1 MRTNAT
7 AMPAWLSTNLEAMAA
22 KRKSN
27 ELSQA
32 LKVIRPWLRKL
43 GYSLTLDPDT
53 SSFHEGQLGEYERGS
68 VFEKDI
74 VIRVSTEN
82 IWKTCEEDPF
92 LFPDYEEEVH
102 LTVFHE
108 VGHALMEHLI
118 DYAENIDEFLPEIEK
133 KYCDKFF
140 DIFNDD
146 NLTEETLV
154 EDFARGFGHKNKSI
168 LQECAEKCL
177 M

>member
-1 MRTNAT
+1 MRTNGT
-7 AMPAWLSTNLEAMAA
+7 TMPAWPSINLEAMAT
-22 KRKSN
+22 KRKPK

-32 LKVIRPWLRKL
+32 LKVIRQWLKKL

-53 SSFHEGQLGEYERGS
+53 SSFHEGQLGEYEGGS
-68 VFEKDI
+68 IFEKDI

-82 IWKTCEEDPF
+82 ISKTCEEDSF

-108 VGHALMEHLI
+108 VGHALMEQLI

-133 KYCDKFF
+133 KYGDKFF
-140 DIFNDD
+140 DVFNDD

-154 EDFARGFGHKNKSI
+154 EDFARGFEHKNKSI

>member
-1 MRTNAT
+1 
-7 AMPAWLSTNLEAMAA
+7 MPAWLSIDLETMAA
-22 KRKSN
+22 KRKPK

-43 GYSLTLDPDT
+43 GYSLTLDLDT
-53 SSFHEGQLGEYERGS
+53 SSFREEQLGEYERGS

-82 IWKTCEEDPF
+82 IWKTCKEDPF

-108 VGHALMEHLI
+108 VGHALMEQLI

-133 KYCDKFF
+133 KYGDKFF
-140 DIFNDD
+140 DVFNDD

-154 EDFARGFGHKNKSI
+154 EDFARGFEHKNKSI

-177 M
+177 INN